1 MTIERPMF
9 PPRAES
15 VDSFSLQPAIG
26 QRERENRISESRKPA
41 EGLSRRAHTYDE
53 LESQVTECF
62 LQAEVAAIVVHDTL
76 SARVT
81 EVTADQAMAVTH
93 AVYQLVADVRTLRAQ
108 YFGYLESDTKAVQA

>member
-9 PPRAES
+9 PPRTDS
-15 VDSFSLQPAIG
+15 VDSFLPQPDTG
-26 QRERENRISESRKPA
+26 QRKSNNRLSESRKPA
-41 EGLSRRAHTYDE
+41 EGLSRRAQAYGG

-76 SARVT
+76 SDLVP

-93 AVYQLVADVRTLRAQ
+93 AVYQLVADVRELRSQ
-108 YFGYLESDTKAVQA
+108 YFGYLESGTKAVQA

>member
-1 MTIERPMF
+1 MAKATACLARHDELRP
-9 PPRAES
+9 
-15 VDSFSLQPAIG
+15 
-26 QRERENRISESRKPA
+26 K
-41 EGLSRRAHTYDE
+41 SRRGDVSAARSYGG

-76 SARVT
+76 SDLVP

-108 YFGYLESDTKAVQA
+108 YFGCLESERKAVQS

>member
-15 VDSFSLQPAIG
+15 ADSFSLQPATR
-26 QRERENRISESRKPA
+26 QRKRARRISESRKPA
-41 EGLSRRAHTYDE
+41 EGLSRRANAYGG

-76 SARVT
+76 SDLVP

-93 AVYQLVADVRTLRAQ
+93 AVYQLVADVRALRAQ
-108 YFGYLESDTKAVQA
+108 YFGYLESEMKAVQS

>member
-15 VDSFSLQPAIG
+15 VDSFLLQTTIG
-26 QRERENRISESRKPA
+26 QPEKQCRLSESRKPA
-41 EGLSRRAHTYDE
+41 EGLSRRAHTYGG

-76 SARVT
+76 SDLVP

-93 AVYQLVADVRTLRAQ
+93 AVYQLVADVRALRAQ
-108 YFGYLESDTKAVQA
+108 YFGYLESGTNEVQA